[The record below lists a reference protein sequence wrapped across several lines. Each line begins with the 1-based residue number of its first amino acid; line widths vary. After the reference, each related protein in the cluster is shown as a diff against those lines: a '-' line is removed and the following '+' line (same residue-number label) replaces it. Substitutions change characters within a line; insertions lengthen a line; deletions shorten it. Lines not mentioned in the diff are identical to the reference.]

1 MTELSMAISAA
12 AVIAVVL
19 VFAVNFRDWRRAKAK
34 LQISRAAV
42 AKEPSLGLPLGR
54 FGSSVLPTPGIDA
67 IAMVSWVSPMSVARI
82 DEALKGW
89 RHVGT
94 KPLSFGWLTTTDE
107 PRVLGDQLQDMRLEP
122 EASEVTGLAVGILMA
137 TRSGP
142 IHAMEYAE
150 WESQLGEL
158 AASLGGQLMKPSMN
172 DVLAQGRAL
181 DQQCLAVDAQLS
193 ICVQSDEVLSHDA
206 IHSAAENLGLET
218 RGELRY
224 ARGPLSAQVFSV
236 FPGDR
241 GNQLILLLDLPRTPE
256 PLRAFQEMRETAA
269 ALAQLLHSRV
279 TDESGRD
286 LLEADF
292 DRIAD
297 QIKTREQ
304 MMMAMAVKPGSPQA
318 LRLFA

>member
-1 MTELSMAISAA
+1 
-12 AVIAVVL
+12 
-19 VFAVNFRDWRRAKAK
+19 
-34 LQISRAAV
+34 
-42 AKEPSLGLPLGR
+42 
-54 FGSSVLPTPGIDA
+54 
-67 IAMVSWVSPMSVARI
+67 
-82 DEALKGW
+82 
-89 RHVGT
+89 
-94 KPLSFGWLTTTDE
+94 
-107 PRVLGDQLQDMRLEP
+107 
-122 EASEVTGLAVGILMA
+122 
-137 TRSGP
+137 
-142 IHAMEYAE
+142 
-150 WESQLGEL
+150 
-158 AASLGGQLMKPSMN
+158 MKPSMN